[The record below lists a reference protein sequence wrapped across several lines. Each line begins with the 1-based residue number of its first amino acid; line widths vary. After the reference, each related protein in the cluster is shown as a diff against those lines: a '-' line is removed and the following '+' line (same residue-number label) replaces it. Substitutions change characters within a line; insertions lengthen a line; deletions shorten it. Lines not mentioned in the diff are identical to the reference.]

1 MLACTKEND
10 WALCRS
16 DRTQRTTTLS
26 VSVKL
31 GYDHGTD
38 ADGFLEGLGLGEA
51 SLSNAAVHDE
61 DSRVRHDLLLHLDH
75 LIEERLFLPVTA
87 RCVHD
92 DDLVVVLSEVRHTS
106 LRNLDWIRLLLVTV
120 EGALD
125 LGSVHLEL
133 REGTGTERVSAHNTN
148 LPTFLHVVI
157 GKLGASCCFTSALET
172 DKHDNIWFSAF
183 ELVCLDIRREHGSEL
198 VNDCFLDDST

>member
-1 MLACTKEND
+1 MLTRTQED
-10 WALCRS
+10 DRALCRS
-16 DRTQRTTTLS
+16 DRTQRSTALRM
-26 VSVKL
+26 SVKL

-38 ADGFLEGLGLGEA
+38 TDGFLEGLGLGEA

-87 RCVHD
+87 GCVHD
-92 DDLVVVLSEVRHTS
+92 DDLVVVLSEVGHAG
-106 LRNLDWIRLLLVTV
+106 LGNLDWIGLLLVAV

-125 LGSVHLEL
+125 LGGVHLEL
-133 REGTGTERVSAHNTN
+133 SEGTGAERVSTHNTD
-148 LPTFLHVVI
+148 LPSLLHVVV
-157 GKLGASCCFTSALET
+157 GKLGASCRFTGTLET
-172 DKHDNIWFSAF
+172 DKHDNIWFSTF